1 LLPPLVDAAWLRQH
15 RAEVILADVR
25 WYMDGRSAEDEYAA
39 GHIPGA
45 VFVSVDRDLA
55 APPDPARGRHPL
67 PDSERFAAAMGA
79 LGIGDGD
86 AVVAYDDGGGVV
98 AARLVWMLRALGERA
113 ALLDGGLQAW
123 PGPLEQE
130 RPQPRRDRQEPS
142 GKRFTAR
149 AWPAERLATIDQVA
163 AGGIVLIDARDR
175 PRFLGQIEPIDPRPG
190 HIPGA
195 RNVPARENLD
205 SSGRMLPPERL
216 RERFAAAGVRRGE
229 DVVCYCGSGL
239 TACHD
244 LLALELAG
252 LAVGRLYPG
261 SWSQW
266 SADRSRPAALG
277 EE

>member
-1 LLPPLVDAAWLRQH
+1 V
-15 RAEVILADVR
+15 ADVR
-25 WYMDGRSAEDEYAA
+25 WYLDGRSAEDAYAA

-67 PDSERFAAAMGA
+67 PGPEEFAAAMDA

-86 AVVAYDDGGGVV
+86 VVIAYDDGGGVV
-98 AARLVWMLRALGERA
+98 AARLVWMLRVLGERA

-123 PGPLEQE
+123 SGALEQGRPLPAARGRAPDGAQAPE
-130 RPQPRRDRQEPS
+130 RFA
-142 GKRFTAR
+142 KRFSPR
-149 AWPAERLATIDQVA
+149 PWPAERLATIEEVA
-163 AGGIVLIDARDR
+163 RGGIVLIDARDR
-175 PRFLGQIEPIDPRPG
+175 PRFLGQFEPIDARPG

-205 SSGRMLPPERL
+205 ASGRMLSREEL
-216 RERFAAAGVRRGE
+216 RERFATAGVRVGQ

-252 LAVGRLYPG
+252 LGPGRLYPG